1 MKKKYSI
8 DSLAHEMVYMG
19 SAEGCKIVE
28 DMVKKISVERHRH
41 KFGDNKQIHG
51 TIDTTVHNG

>member
-19 SAEGCKIVE
+19 SEEGCKIVG
-28 DMVKKISVERHRH
+28 DMIRKMSDERHRH
-41 KFGDNKQIHG
+41 KYGGNKKIHQG
-51 TIDTTVHNG
+51 GKAE